1 MTLGRSGPDRLRLN
15 LVGMGGENKGGSRL
29 DSRQASR
36 SEKRS
41 SPQGKKRNH
50 LYTGAI
56 DVAERLSHIYH
67 ATVPN
72 LPNPDLGKPEGVVGY
87 DTDDIEIL
95 GSETGIMTR
104 GRAKNFSTVKYS
116 IFHGLK
122 ILGASTRIESD
133 LSSGYEGSSFASY
146 V

>member
-15 LVGMGGENKGGSRL
+15 LVGMGGENKGGSQV
-29 DSRQASR
+29 DWRQASR

-56 DVAERLSHIYH
+56 DVAQRLSHIYH
-67 ATVPN
+67 ATVPD
-72 LPNPDLGKPEGVVGY
+72 LPNRDLGRPEGVVGY

-95 GSETGIMTR
+95 GTDAVIHTR
-104 GRAKNFSTVKYS
+104 VRAKNFSTVKYS
-116 IFHGLK
+116 VFHWLK
-122 ILGASTRIESD
+122 ILGASARIESD
-133 LSSGYEGSSFASY
+133 LSSRYDGS
-146 V
+146 